1 MAVNRALHSS
11 DVTISSLG
19 VEQDVVT
26 ITDDFVGTF
35 NIDVNP
41 LANGETLQIRIYGK
55 VRSGGTERLLDEYI
69 LRHAQ
74 HRKFVKSIPI
84 DSVDHC
90 RITLEQTGGSVRT
103 FPCSVYQDDA

>member
-1 MAVNRALHSS
+1 MAVTRTLHS
-11 DVTISSLG
+11 DDETISSLG

-35 NIDVNP
+35 NLDANA

-55 VRSGGTERLLDEYI
+55 VRSGGTERLVDEYI
-69 LRHAQ
+69 FKHAQ
-74 HRKFVKSIPI
+74 HRKFIKSIPI
-84 DSVDHC
+84 DSVDYC
-90 RITLEQTGGSVRT
+90 RITIEQTGGSVRT